1 MPEILPAGQRIS
13 LHKASKLVV
22 AADWPIPG
30 AEQERT
36 SLDVV
41 TCISAY
47 DRGRVTALLLIG
59 KGCMIFGGLRILLR
73 WILNAATHARFGW
86 LNDRF
91 GVSWQLNLD

>member
-1 MPEILPAGQRIS
+1 LF
-13 LHKASKLVV
+13 

-47 DRGRVTALLLIG
+47 DRGRVT
-59 KGCMIFGGLRILLR
+59 
-73 WILNAATHARFGW
+73 
-86 LNDRF
+86 
-91 GVSWQLNLD
+91 